1 METIRDRLLKWIA
14 YNHYKAGT
22 IEKKC
27 GLSNGSLKRTINHS
41 DETLEKIRKVYEDL
55 DMGYIKNGLDPDEK
69 YMYLGGKFDVK
80 EENAQLRED
89 LKSALD
95 ENKKLAKRIEQLEKE
110 RPSFLKTIERLTS
123 VLCGEKPDIKEL
135 DKSLLK

>member
-1 METIRDRLLKWIA
+1 METIRERLLKWVA
-14 YNHYKAGT
+14 YNHYKPAT

-27 GLSNGSLKRTINHS
+27 GMSNGSLKRTINHS
-41 DETLEKIRKVYEDL
+41 DETLEKIRSNYPNFDWQYV
-55 DMGYIKNGLDPDEK
+55 KNGLDPDEK
-69 YMYLGGKFDVK
+69 YIYLGGKFDVK
-80 EENAQLRED
+80 EDNAQLRED
-89 LKSALD
+89 LKNALE